1 MNMPFSMPL
10 MRRAL
15 FALAVLAAAPLWA
28 SRPAAAAQNAAEAF
42 VDDNIHKSLDILRDK
57 KLSAIQRRD
66 QFETLLF
73 SLVDTRRVALFTLG
87 KYRRTFSPA
96 DTDAFV
102 GAYRGYAGAAYQ
114 FYFAKYTNQSLKL
127 IGSTANSPTDYTVH
141 TLLISPGSDKP
152 PAKVDF
158 RVYTDSGK
166 PVLMDAGYEN
176 IWLSQTQR
184 EQFVSVLDQN
194 NGNMRALISALSDM
208 AANLG
213 KEPN

>member
-1 MNMPFSMPL
+1 MPL
-10 MRRAL
+10 MRRAF
-15 FALAVLAAAPLWA
+15 FALLVLAAAPLVM
-28 SRPAAAAQNAAEAF
+28 SRPAAAAANPAEAF
-42 VDDNIHKSLDILRDK
+42 VDDNIQKGLNILKDK
-57 KLSAIQRRD
+57 KLSTVQRRD
-66 QFETLLF
+66 QFESLLF
-73 SLVDTRRVALFTLG
+73 SLVDLRRVALFTLG

-96 DTDAFV
+96 DTDAFI

-114 FYFAKYTNQSLKL
+114 LYFAKYTDQTLKMM
-127 IGSTANSPTDYTVH
+127 GSTQNSPTDYTVH
-141 TLLISPGSDKP
+141 TLLVDPGSGKA

-166 PVLMDAGYEN
+166 PLLMDVGYEN

-194 NGNMRALISALSDM
+194 GGNMRALITALSDM

-213 KEPN
+213 KTIN

>member
-1 MNMPFSMPL
+1 MQFSMPL
-10 MRRAL
+10 MRRAF
-15 FALAVLAAAPLWA
+15 FALLVVAAAPLVM
-28 SRPAAAAQNAAEAF
+28 SRPAAAAANPAEAF
-42 VDDNIHKSLDILRDK
+42 VDDNIQKGLNILKDK
-57 KLSAIQRRD
+57 KLSTVQRRD
-66 QFETLLF
+66 QFESLLF
-73 SLVDTRRVALFTLG
+73 SLVDLRRVALFTLG

-96 DTDAFV
+96 DTDAFI

-114 FYFAKYTNQSLKL
+114 LYFAKYTDQTLKMM
-127 IGSTANSPTDYTVH
+127 GSTQNSPTDFTVH
-141 TLLISPGSDKP
+141 TLLVDPGSGKA

-166 PVLMDAGYEN
+166 PLLMDVGYEN

-194 NGNMRALISALSDM
+194 GGNMRALITALSDM

-213 KEPN
+213 KTIN

>member
-1 MNMPFSMPL
+1 MQFSMPL
-10 MRRAL
+10 MRRAF
-15 FALAVLAAAPLWA
+15 FALLVLAAAPLVM
-28 SRPAAAAQNAAEAF
+28 SRPAAAAANPAEAF
-42 VDDNIHKSLDILRDK
+42 VDDNIQKGLNILKDK
-57 KLSAIQRRD
+57 KLSTVQRRD
-66 QFETLLF
+66 QFESLLF
-73 SLVDTRRVALFTLG
+73 SLVDLRRVALFTLG

-96 DTDAFV
+96 DTDAFI

-114 FYFAKYTNQSLKL
+114 LYFAKYTDQTLKMM
-127 IGSTANSPTDYTVH
+127 GSTQNSPTDFTVH
-141 TLLISPGSDKP
+141 TLLVDPGSGKA

-166 PVLMDAGYEN
+166 PLLMDVGYEN

-194 NGNMRALISALSDM
+194 GGNMRALITALSDM

-213 KEPN
+213 KTIN

>member
-1 MNMPFSMPL
+1 MQLSMPL
-10 MRRAL
+10 MRRAF
-15 FALAVLAAAPLWA
+15 FALLVLAAAPLVM
-28 SRPAAAAQNAAEAF
+28 SRPAAAAANPAEAF
-42 VDDNIHKSLDILRDK
+42 VDDNIQKGLNILKDK
-57 KLSAIQRRD
+57 KLSTVQRRD
-66 QFETLLF
+66 QFESLLF
-73 SLVDTRRVALFTLG
+73 SLVDLRRVALFTLG

-96 DTDAFV
+96 DTDAFI

-114 FYFAKYTNQSLKL
+114 LYFAKYTDQTLKMM
-127 IGSTANSPTDYTVH
+127 GSTQNSPTDYTVH
-141 TLLISPGSDKP
+141 TLLVDPGSGKA

-166 PVLMDAGYEN
+166 PLLMDVGYEN

-194 NGNMRALISALSDM
+194 GGNMRALITALSDM

-213 KEPN
+213 KTIN

>member
-1 MNMPFSMPL
+1 MPLSMPL
-10 MRRAL
+10 IRRAL
-15 FALAVLAAAPLWA
+15 FALAVLAAAPLLTA
-28 SRPAAAAQNAAEAF
+28 GPAAAAPNAAEAF
-42 VDDNIHKSLDILRDK
+42 VDDNIHKGLDIVRDR
-57 KLSAIQRRD
+57 KLSTVQRRD

-73 SLVDTRRVALFTLG
+73 SLVDMRRVALFTLG

-96 DTDAFV
+96 EIDAFV
-102 GAYRGYAGAAYQ
+102 GAYRGYAAAAYQ
-114 FYFAKYTNQSLKL
+114 LYFAKYTNQTLKL
-127 IGSTANSPTDYTVH
+127 VGSTANSPTDYTVH
-141 TLLISPGSDKP
+141 TVLVESGSDKQ

-158 RVYTDSGK
+158 RIYTDSGK

-194 NGNMRALISALSDM
+194 KGNMRALITALSDM

-213 KEPN
+213 KTASN